1 MKYKIFSEK
10 YRMYFEIFALGDKFQ
25 IAMVFYSKFILD
37 DKVYFELRMWQN
49 SKCRCSD
56 SIEPIRPYGLVG

>member
-1 MKYKIFSEK
+1 
-10 YRMYFEIFALGDKFQ
+10 MYFEIFALGDKFQ

>member
-1 MKYKIFSEK
+1 MFSEK
-10 YRMYFEIFALGDKFQ
+10 YRMYFEILALGHKFQ

-37 DKVYFELRMWQN
+37 DKVYFDLLMWQN
-49 SKCRCSD
+49 SKCRYSD